1 MSLNKFRRDKSRREL
16 MGPEPTIRVWLNGTF
31 DVIHAGH
38 IHLFQ
43 QAKNMYPNA
52 LVCVGLDTDER
63 IGQMKGSNRPINSL
77 HDRINFLRA
86 IRYIDKVV
94 TFGTD
99 DELRAQMAAFKPHI
113 MVIGDDYHDRTI
125 IGEEHVGRVVYVER
139 YGGLSSSGIL
149 SKLEMD

>member
-1 MSLNKFRRDKSRREL
+1 MKFRRDMSRN
-16 MGPEPTIRVWLNGTF
+16 GIVGTEPTTRVWLNGTF
-31 DVIHAGH
+31 DILHAGH

-43 QAKNMYPNA
+43 YAKNLYPNTI
-52 LVCVGLDTDER
+52 VCVGLDTDER
-63 IGQMKGSNRPINSL
+63 IGQMKGSNRPINPL
-77 HDRINFLRA
+77 YDRINFLRA

-94 TFGTD
+94 TFGSD
-99 DELRAQMAAFKPHI
+99 DELRAQMAAFNPHI
-113 MVIGDDYHDRTI
+113 MVIGDDYRDRTI